1 MRENGFIDGIRQGFL
16 SRVDP
21 SVREAVGRDLDRLA
35 DLGIASSQDA
45 LAVVRS
51 PEIPAEDRAIAAWCL
66 GQVAETPPAMRL
78 ILAELLPTEPDE
90 RVFWELAKVVATA
103 PDPQERLELA
113 GRLSTLLGTPQ
124 PAEKRKA
131 IAFALGLLG
140 DARAVGPLAKV
151 LREAGETFGVC
162 EVTAEALA
170 YLGGP
175 GAVQALEALAAAAE
189 SLHQEIVLAL
199 TEAKERERRGE

>member
-1 MRENGFIDGIRQGFL
+1 MRENGFINGLRQDLL

-21 SVREAVGRDLDRLA
+21 SAREAVGRDLDRLA
-35 DLGIASSQDA
+35 GLGVASFQEA
-45 LAVVRS
+45 LAVAQS
-51 PEIPAEDRAIAAWCL
+51 PQSPAEDRAIAVWSL
-66 GQVAETPPAMRL
+66 GQVGEAPPHMRL
-78 ILAELLPTEPDE
+78 ILAELLATEHDE
-90 RVFWELAKVVATA
+90 RVVWELAKAVVTA

-113 GRLSTLLGTPQ
+113 GRLSTLLGAPR
-124 PAEKRKA
+124 PPEKRKA

-140 DARAVGPLAKV
+140 DARAVEPLAKV

-162 EVTAEALA
+162 EVAAEALA
-170 YLGGP
+170 NLGGP
-175 GAVQALEALAAAAE
+175 AAVQALEALAAAAD